1 LTISV
6 IFSQINQLRFRSE
19 TVQLWQIPSPA
30 FGTQSRTVECQKRG
44 EIMGIFSRFRDIV
57 TSNIN
62 AILDCAE
69 DPEKMVRLMIQEMED
84 TLIEVKSSCAGFMAE
99 QKRLERALKE
109 AAGEAEAWQARAR
122 LAVEK
127 NREDLA
133 RAALAE
139 KQLFSQRAD
148 MLKEQAQ
155 HTRELVTNTQSDIA
169 QLESKLNDARE
180 KQRLIIQRR
189 AAAMNRMSAQQKIRR
204 ADTTDAFTRF
214 EAYENGIDRIEAEA
228 DLTNSLRPKPGL
240 HEQFNELEH
249 SDTIEA
255 ELEKLK
261 GEIAGSAKA
270 TA

>member
-1 LTISV
+1 
-6 IFSQINQLRFRSE
+6 
-19 TVQLWQIPSPA
+19 
-30 FGTQSRTVECQKRG
+30 
-44 EIMGIFSRFRDIV
+44 MGIFSRFRDIV

-99 QKRLERALKE
+99 QKRLERGLR
-109 AAGEAEAWQARAR
+109 EAESEAETWQARAR

-139 KQLFSQRAD
+139 KQQYTQRAAS
-148 MLKEQAQ
+148 LREQMQ
-155 HTRELVTNTQSDIA
+155 HTRELVAGTQSDIG
-169 QLESKLNDARE
+169 QLEGKLNDARE

-189 AAAMNRMSAQQKIRR
+189 SAAVNRMSAQQKIRR
-204 ADTTDAFTRF
+204 ADTSDAFARF
-214 EAYENGIDRIEAEA
+214 EAYENGIERLEAEA
-228 DLTNSLRPKPGL
+228 ELTNGLRPKSGL
-240 HEQFNELEH
+240 HGQFAELEH

-255 ELEKLK
+255 ELQKLK
-261 GEIAGSAKA
+261 GEVGSPSP
-270 TA
+270 TNV